1 MGCQE
6 FQALLFDA
14 QATDC
19 FGDGLCGDLGN
30 KQLLGFPLRARCD
43 VCGTHSDPEMPK
55 SRLRENAANTA
66 SHGKECQEMQ
76 GQRGQKASKA
86 LRDDDSDDGDD
97 GDDVQP
103 GFLVPLEA

>member
-19 FGDGLCGDLGN
+19 FGDGLWGDLGN
-30 KQLLGFPLRARCD
+30 KQLLGIPLRARCD
-43 VCGTHSDPEMPK
+43 ACGTHSGPEMPK
-55 SRLRENAANTA
+55 SRLGENAANAA
-66 SHGKECQEMQ
+66 SHGKECREMQ
-76 GQRGQKASKA
+76 GQTGQKASRA
-86 LRDDDSDDGDD
+86 LRDDDDDVDGD
-97 GDDVQP
+97 DDVQP